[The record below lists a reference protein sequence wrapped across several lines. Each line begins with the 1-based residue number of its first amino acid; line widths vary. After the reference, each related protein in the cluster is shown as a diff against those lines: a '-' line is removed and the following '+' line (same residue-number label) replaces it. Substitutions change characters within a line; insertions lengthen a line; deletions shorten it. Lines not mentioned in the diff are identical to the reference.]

1 MPIEHANRGKPPRD
15 ASIPLGIRWA
25 NGMTAR
31 HTYTADKLRWTITG
45 SDFDVGHFWRIDGK
59 GE

>member
-15 ASIPLGIRWA
+15 ASIPLGIRWS

-31 HTYTADKLRWTITG
+31 HIYTADKLRWTLN
-45 SDFDVGHFWRIDGK
+45 GK
-59 GE
+59 

>member
-25 NGMTAR
+25 NGMTAK
-31 HTYTADKLRWTITG
+31 HTYTAGQLVWEIRGWEYDIATY
-45 SDFDVGHFWRIDGK
+45 WRVDGK
-59 GE
+59 

>member
-25 NGMTAR
+25 NGMTAK
-31 HTYTADKLRWTITG
+31 HTYTASNEVVTWGYACVLLRI
-45 SDFDVGHFWRIDGK
+45 VG
-59 GE
+59 